1 MASLIYARER
11 AMWILNHAG
20 EYDFQRRRANLLQA
34 AYDDRR
40 RQLAGTGFNRHVQ
53 AITEKF
59 YLRAVASRAAGKET
73 VVVIGC
79 ALIFPVAWPLGRW
92 LYLWL
97 VRRVEHVRASG
108 KNEGLWSIPVTA
120 LAFIGVAV
128 LLIGTIAVD
137 PSTATTFLGAVTP
150 AWIIVQ
156 GAGMFLMA
164 SVYGI
169 LEGWIA
175 VPGTNGWWPFPP
187 PALPPAGSLAVQ
199 GDSHTAGAP
208 PPPGMDQRPK
218 PFRVKKDTRKPPQQP
233 PWS

>member
-59 YLRAVASRAAGKET
+59 YLRATASRAAWKET
-73 VVVIGC
+73 LVVLGC
-79 ALIFPVAWPLGRW
+79 AVIFPVAWPLGRW
-92 LYLWL
+92 LYLAL

-108 KNEGLWSIPVTA
+108 RNEGLWSIPITF
-120 LAFIGVAV
+120 LAWIGVAV
-128 LLIGTIAVD
+128 LAIGAAAIGLSS
-137 PSTATTFLGAVTP
+137 PTTFLGVLALP
-150 AWIIVQ
+150 AIVVQ

-175 VPGTNGWWPFPP
+175 VPGTTGWWPYPP
-187 PALPPAGSLAVQ
+187 PTLPPAGSLAVQ

-208 PPPGMDQRPK
+208 PPPGIDAPPK
-218 PFRVKKDTRKPPQQP
+218 PFRVNKKASKSTPA